1 MMSKKYFKIVI
12 SIVFLSLLVGSVI
25 YFYAYK
31 EHRNISSEKP
41 DYELKAEQLIKE
53 FDSNIEIANQ
63 KYVDRTII
71 SYGKITSLD
80 LNNRMIVVDE
90 KIVIEFSI
98 SIPKQLK
105 IGDFLKFKGRFVG
118 FDELFQELK
127 IDQATVLN

>member
-1 MMSKKYFKIVI
+1 MSKKYFKIVI
-12 SIVFLSLLVGSVI
+12 SIVFLSLLAGTMI

-53 FDSNIEIANQ
+53 FENNVEIANQ
-63 KYVDRTII
+63 KYADRTII

-105 IGDFLKFKGRFVG
+105 IGDALKSKGRFVG
-118 FDELFQELK
+118 YDELFQELK
-127 IDQATVLN
+127 IDQATILN

>member
-1 MMSKKYFKIVI
+1 MSKKYFKIVI
-12 SIVFLSLLVGSVI
+12 SIVFLSLLAGTMI

-53 FDSNIEIANQ
+53 FESNVEIANQ
-63 KYVDRTII
+63 KYADRTII

-105 IGDFLKFKGRFVG
+105 IGDALKSKGRFVG
-118 FDELFQELK
+118 YDELFQELK
-127 IDQATVLN
+127 IDQATILN

>member
-1 MMSKKYFKIVI
+1 MSKKYFKIVI
-12 SIVFLSLLVGSVI
+12 SIVFLSLLAGTMI

-53 FDSNIEIANQ
+53 FESNVEIANQ
-63 KYVDRTII
+63 KYADRTII

-105 IGDFLKFKGRFVG
+105 IGDALKSKGRFVG
-118 FDELFQELK
+118 YDELFQELK
-127 IDQATVLN
+127 IDQATLLN

>member
-1 MMSKKYFKIVI
+1 MSKKYFKIVI
-12 SIVFLSLLVGSVI
+12 SIVFLSLLAGTMI

-53 FDSNIEIANQ
+53 FESNVEIANQ
-63 KYVDRTII
+63 KYADRTII
-71 SYGKITSLD
+71 SYGNITSLD

>member
-1 MMSKKYFKIVI
+1 MSKKYFKIVI
-12 SIVFLSLLVGSVI
+12 SIVFLSLLAGTMI

-53 FDSNIEIANQ
+53 FESNVEIANQ
-63 KYVDRTII
+63 KYADRTII

-118 FDELFQELK
+118 FDELFEELK

>member
-1 MMSKKYFKIVI
+1 MSKKYFKIVI
-12 SIVFLSLLVGSVI
+12 SIVFLSLLAGTMI

-63 KYVDRTII
+63 KYADRTII

-105 IGDFLKFKGRFVG
+105 IGDALKSKGRFVG
-118 FDELFQELK
+118 YDELFQELK
-127 IDQATVLN
+127 IDQATILN

>member
-1 MMSKKYFKIVI
+1 MSKKYFRILI
-12 SIVFLSLLVGSVI
+12 SIVFLMLLVATTI
-25 YFYAYK
+25 FIYAYK

>member
-1 MMSKKYFKIVI
+1 MSKKYFRILI
-12 SIVFLSLLVGSVI
+12 SIVFLMLLVATTI
-25 YFYAYK
+25 FIYAYK

-53 FDSNIEIANQ
+53 FESNVEIANQ
-63 KYVDRTII
+63 KYADRTII

>member
-1 MMSKKYFKIVI
+1 MSKKYFRILI
-12 SIVFLSLLVGSVI
+12 SIVFLMLLVATTI
-25 YFYAYK
+25 FIYAYK

-63 KYVDRTII
+63 KYADRTII

-98 SIPKQLK
+98 LISNQLK

-127 IDQATVLN
+127 IDQATILN

>member
-1 MMSKKYFKIVI
+1 M
-12 SIVFLSLLVGSVI
+12 LLVATTI
-25 YFYAYK
+25 FIYAYK

-63 KYVDRTII
+63 KYADRTII

-98 SIPKQLK
+98 LISNQLK

-127 IDQATVLN
+127 IDQATILN

>member
-1 MMSKKYFKIVI
+1 MSKKYFKIVI
-12 SIVFLSLLVGSVI
+12 SIVFLSLLAGNMI

-53 FDSNIEIANQ
+53 FERNVEIANQ
-63 KYVDRTII
+63 KYADRTII

-105 IGDFLKFKGRFVG
+105 IGDALKSKGRFVG
-118 FDELFQELK
+118 YDELFQELK
-127 IDQATVLN
+127 IDQATILN

>member
-1 MMSKKYFKIVI
+1 MSKKYFRILI
-12 SIVFLSLLVGSVI
+12 SIVFLMLLVATTI
-25 YFYAYK
+25 FIYAYK

-53 FDSNIEIANQ
+53 FDSDVEIANQ

-98 SIPKQLK
+98 LISNQLK

>member
-1 MMSKKYFKIVI
+1 MSKKYFRILI
-12 SIVFLSLLVGSVI
+12 SIVFLMLLVATTI
-25 YFYAYK
+25 FIYAYK

-63 KYVDRTII
+63 KYADRTII

-98 SIPKQLK
+98 LISNQLK